1 MVKCWDLEYNK
12 VVRHYHGHLS
22 GVFALSLHP
31 ILDLLISGGRDSV
44 ARVWDMRTKN
54 QVHVLGGHVSTVS
67 SILTAGVDPQVRVC
81 WQGMRYLLLVM
92 SYYVPFMHDVSGA
105 FRSCQHDGHALHIV
119 DMCQL
124 PFSYSFF
131 LHPFPLP
138 THSFSTPPFVLI
150 FPQPPHPLPSSS
162 SSLTLLLL
170 HQVITGSYD
179 TTIKLFDLAAGKCM
193 STLTH
198 HKKSVRA
205 LASNP
210 RELSFVSA
218 GADNMKKW

>member
-22 GVFALSLHP
+22 GVFCLSLHP

-67 SILTAGVDPQVRVC
+67 SILTAGIDP
-81 WQGMRYLLLVM
+81 
-92 SYYVPFMHDVSGA
+92 
-105 FRSCQHDGHALHIV
+105 
-119 DMCQL
+119 
-124 PFSYSFF
+124 
-131 LHPFPLP
+131 
-138 THSFSTPPFVLI
+138 
-150 FPQPPHPLPSSS
+150 
-162 SSLTLLLL
+162 
-170 HQVITGSYD
+170 QVITGSMD
-179 TTIKLFDLAAGKCM
+179 STIKLFDLAAGKCM

-205 LASNP
+205 LVANP
-210 RELSFVSA
+210 RELSFISA
-218 GADNMKKW
+218 GADNMKKWYVFLFFIYFYPHIRTNTILFGKSFGAYIKQFI